1 MEDIVKRVR
10 NSFKTNETK
19 SVKWRRE
26 QLLALERLVTENHD
40 ELCKSL
46 RLDLNKPEQETI
58 GMELGIITNSI
69 THALKNLD
77 SLVQL
82 KRTTPIVQARAIYST
97 YVQYQPY
104 GARNLF

>member
-1 MEDIVKRVR
+1 MEEIVKKVR

-77 SLVQL
+77 NLVHL
-82 KRTTPIVQARAIYST
+82 KKTTPIVQARAIYST

-104 GARNLF
+104 GT